1 MVILANLSVVVV
13 VLALSTLR
21 LDFNTQVLLLG
32 EMYARVRRRS
42 IIVAILSFF
51 LEFNFTGF
59 ESFALVFNGAVSTL
73 VVVIDG
79 N

>member
-32 EMYARVRRRS
+32 EMYARVRRCS
-42 IIVAILSFF
+42 IIVPILSFF

-59 ESFALVFNGAVSTL
+59 
-73 VVVIDG
+73 
-79 N
+79 